1 MIIRGKNGVVLKV
14 DSQASLF
21 LDDESDR
28 RKDSVKLV
36 LTVALG
42 GDAEE
47 VTVAE
52 ALTRAQADVMMDA
65 FYAAL
70 LNDEYTI
77 DMMKMGDAP

>member
-14 DSQASLF
+14 DSSASLF

-36 LTVALG
+36 LTVDLG

-52 ALTRAQADVMMDA
+52 GLTRAQADAMMDA

-70 LNDEYTI
+70 LNDEYTV